1 MTDTP
6 PEPEPGSDTAA
17 LRAATDLT
25 EDELESLREAR
36 REWSLV
42 PRARVQTGHH
52 FVDPDLDLQEER
64 GRLGERY
71 VRVMR
76 PKTQGFE
83 RKAPGWLEATSRA
96 TMPAGDFGR
105 FRQRL
110 RTVLLGAPLATRQ
123 LVHER
128 LTKVK
133 ALAVLSSDA
142 LSSVAYGPE
151 QILVVFVLAGAATL
165 AFNYDLIIMAA
176 IGWVL
181 LSVVLSYRQ
190 TIEAYPKGGG
200 SYIVAKDNLGTL
212 PGLIAA
218 SALMTDYVLTVAVSI
233 SQGVAFIL
241 SPFPEIGSWAVP
253 LCLLFVLLI
262 VLGNLRGIR
271 ESGTIFAAP
280 TYLFIFAMFVM
291 VIFDAYRLISG
302 QCANRA
308 CATIAHVAP
317 NYTTAATAVG
327 SASIFL
333 ILQAFASGSSAL
345 TGIEA
350 VSDGVPAFKPPEWR
364 NARTTLTWMG
374 VILGLMFVGI
384 VVVTHFLGVHV
395 DNPNAKA
402 PQVLLSKL
410 ATIAFGFGSGGYWFV
425 IGTTMLILV
434 LAANTA
440 FSDFPRLFFFLA
452 RDDFAPHQFRR
463 LGERLAFSNGIIVL
477 AVLAAVLI
485 IVFGGNTSRLIPL
498 YAIGV
503 FLAFTLSQSG
513 MVLRW
518 WRRRPPG
525 WQVRIALN
533 AIGATMTAIVFVVFA
548 AVKFLEGAWVV
559 CIIIPSFV
567 TLFYAIHR
575 HYQDVADHIT
585 PEIATSPA
593 AIKPVCIVPIA
604 ELNPIA
610 LQSLAVART
619 ISDSVIAVHIC
630 DDEAHIAR
638 LRAKWELW
646 GNHVPLEIVE
656 SPYRS
661 YIRPLLRYI
670 DAIDRQRTDDTLIIV
685 LPELV
690 ATRWWHALLHNQT
703 ALRLKAQLLFRPGT
717 VVIDVPYHLQHA
729 PHVRRIHRRRDGGG
743 DDDIEAI

>member
-1 MTDTP
+1 MSETP
-6 PEPEPGSDTAA
+6 PEPSGTAGVALSD
-17 LRAATDLT
+17 
-25 EDELESLREAR
+25 DEVVSLREAGR
-36 REWSLV
+36 AWSRV
-42 PRARVQTGHH
+42 PRARVQTGGD
-52 FVDPDLDLQEER
+52 FIDPDLDPIEER
-64 GRLGERY
+64 GPPGERY

-76 PKTQGFE
+76 SKTQGFE
-83 RKAPGWLEATSRA
+83 LKAPGWLEATSRA
-96 TMPAGDFGR
+96 TAPSGEFARIRRRM
-105 FRQRL
+105 
-110 RTVLLGAPLATRQ
+110 RTTLLGAPLATRD

-151 QILVVFVLAGAATL
+151 QILVVFVLAGAGAL
-165 AFNYDLIIMAA
+165 ALNYDLLIMGA

-181 LSVVLSYRQ
+181 LSVILSYRQ
-190 TIEAYPKGGG
+190 TIEAYPQGGG

-212 PGLIAA
+212 PGLVAA

-241 SPFPEIGSWAVP
+241 SPFPGIASWAVP
-253 LCLLFVLLI
+253 LCLAFVLLI

-280 TYLFIFAMFVM
+280 TYLFITAMFVM
-291 VIFDAYRLISG
+291 VAFDGYRLISG
-302 QCANRA
+302 QCANHA
-308 CATIAHVAP
+308 CATLAHVAP
-317 NYTTAATAVG
+317 NYGNAAAAVG

-364 NARTTLTWMG
+364 NARTTLTVMG
-374 VILGLMFVGI
+374 VILGLMFFGI
-384 VVVTHFLGVHV
+384 VLVTHFLGVQV
-395 DNPNAKA
+395 DNPTGKA
-402 PQVLLSKL
+402 PQVLLLKL
-410 ATIAFGFGSGGYWFV
+410 ATVAFGFGSAGYIFV
-425 IGTTMLILV
+425 LVTTMLILV

-440 FSDFPRLFFFLA
+440 FSDFPRLFFFLS
-452 RDDFAPHQFRR
+452 RDNFAPHQFRR

-477 AVLAAVLI
+477 AVLASVLI

-503 FLAFTLSQSG
+503 FLAFTLSQLG

-525 WQVRIALN
+525 WQVKIMFN
-533 AIGATMTAIVFVVFA
+533 AVGATMTAVVFVVFA
-548 AVKFLEGAWVV
+548 AVKFIEGAWVV
-559 CIIIPSFV
+559 CIIIPSLV
-567 TLFYAIHR
+567 AIFYAIHR
-575 HYQDVADHIT
+575 HYQEVVDHVT
-585 PEIATSPA
+585 TEIPISPA
-593 AIKPVCIVPIA
+593 DLKPVCVVPIVD
-604 ELNPIA
+604 LNRVA
-610 LQSLAVART
+610 LQSLAMARK

-630 DDEAHIAR
+630 DDEAHIAK
-638 LRAKWELW
+638 LRESWEVW

-661 YIRPLLRYI
+661 FIRPLLRYI
-670 DAIDRQRTDDTLIIV
+670 DAIDRQRTDDTLIII

-690 ATRWWHALLHNQT
+690 ATRWWHAVLHNQT

-717 VVIDVPYHLQHA
+717 VVINVPYHLQHA
-729 PHVRRIHRRRDGGG
+729 PHVRRIRRRGEDR
-743 DDDIEAI
+743 DNDDIEAI